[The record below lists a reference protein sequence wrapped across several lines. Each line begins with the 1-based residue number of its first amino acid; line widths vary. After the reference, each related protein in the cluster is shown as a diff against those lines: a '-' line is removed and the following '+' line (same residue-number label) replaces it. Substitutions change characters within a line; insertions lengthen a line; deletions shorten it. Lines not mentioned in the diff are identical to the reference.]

1 MRVIVLLSL
10 GFGFALTSGC
20 SMCATGYLDDYAT
33 VGGKWQ
39 RGNPTQGRVGSI
51 FSDSGSTI
59 AAGAVG
65 QRVVESHPDGVEG
78 EVFGEAYTE
87 DYSGGEYPENTEEFY
102 ELNGEQSDQSFGPEV
117 YDGSIHDSQSGDGIL
132 MLGDEW

>member
-10 GFGFALTSGC
+10 GLGFALASGC
-20 SMCATGYLDDYAT
+20 SMCAPGYLDDYAT

-39 RGNPTQGRVGSI
+39 RSNPTQGRVGSI
-51 FSDSGSTI
+51 FSDPGSTI

-65 QRVVESHPDGVEG
+65 QRVVDSHPDGVEG

-87 DYSGGEYPENTEEFY
+87 NYSGDEYSGETEEFY
-102 ELNGEQSDQSFGPEV
+102 ELNSQMNDSSFAPDQYE
-117 YDGSIHDSQSGDGIL
+117 GSNHNPQSGDGIL